1 MRYLFFF
8 SLVLLFCA
16 CKAQNCSNI
25 KLTYVDL
32 DIMTPIDVN
41 CNDFETLFKS
51 QIKTVI
57 IINKTD
63 IDSINFAFNK
73 LEVDTSNYIP
83 DVRVKLEINSSNKS
97 KIYCLSKMGIYCN
110 NISYILPDRLI
121 NKLKKYMK

>member
-1 MRYLFFF
+1 MRYLFLF

-32 DIMTPIDVN
+32 DIMTPINVN

-51 QIKTVI
+51 QIKTVVI
-57 IINKTD
+57 TKKTD
-63 IDSINFAFNK
+63 IDSINFVLNK

-97 KIYCLSKMGIYCN
+97 KIYCLSKMGIFCN